1 MFWCIWQDIEENTQN
16 QEIASRAQTEI
27 EGNNDII
34 DNRDS
39 GP

>member
-1 MFWCIWQDIEENTQN
+1 MFWCIWQGIEENTQN
-16 QEIASRAQTEI
+16 QEIASREQTEI
-27 EGNNDII
+27 KGNKDII

>member
-1 MFWCIWQDIEENTQN
+1 MFWCTWQGIEENTQN
-16 QEIASRAQTEI
+16 QEITSRVQTEI

-34 DNRDS
+34 DHRDP